1 MLTGTGQPSAIPPE
15 PPVPSIHATCV
26 RIAGAG
32 VLLIGDSGVGKSDLA
47 LRLIDAGAELVADD
61 RVIIRPPATDAADEA
76 RWPVARAPRALFGL
90 IEVRGVGILRVG
102 AADQASVRL
111 VALLRRPGHPI
122 ERLPGRRHLDLAGIA
137 VPVIDLVAVEA
148 SAPARL
154 RAALSA
160 EIDPARRHA

>member
-1 MLTGTGQPSAIPPE
+1 M
-15 PPVPSIHATCV
+15 HATCV

-61 RVIIRPPATDAADEA
+61 RVIISPPATDDD

-102 AADQASVRL
+102 AADQAPVRL
-111 VALLRRPGHPI
+111 VAQLRPPGHPI

-160 EIDPARRHA
+160 EIEPARRHA